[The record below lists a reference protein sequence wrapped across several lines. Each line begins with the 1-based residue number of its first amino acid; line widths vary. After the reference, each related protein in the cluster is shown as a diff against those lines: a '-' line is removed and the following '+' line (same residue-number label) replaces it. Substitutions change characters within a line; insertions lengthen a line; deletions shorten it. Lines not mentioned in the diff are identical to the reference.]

1 MCLWFEGQFVCP
13 RVFFE
18 TRRDATVS
26 RHSLAASKA
35 AAETVI
41 NQQSLLSVSERSN
54 LRLERDFSNS
64 EDLMNRRILGGAVFI
79 IALATVTIAIGRK
92 VQLSANAFSAAA
104 PETVSSQET
113 QGAQP
118 RNKPADNDSSAQAQA
133 DEVPEHVVYG
143 MLFREVNEFRKK
155 AKEKENRGDNASDL
169 RNFHRNK
176 TGLDERQSTALEK
189 IAADCQSEVDVL
201 DRKARKII
209 LDARALHPGG
219 LLAKGETLPP
229 PPAELKTLDE
239 QRVRTILKARDFLR
253 ASLGEGEFL
262 RFDKLSKKEASE
274 KLRPAQ
280 FARPTTRVP
289 GEGFAKRPH
298 PAKAK

>member
-1 MCLWFEGQFVCP
+1 
-13 RVFFE
+13 
-18 TRRDATVS
+18 
-26 RHSLAASKA
+26 
-35 AAETVI
+35 
-41 NQQSLLSVSERSN
+41 
-54 LRLERDFSNS
+54 
-64 EDLMNRRILGGAVFI
+64 MNRRILGGAVFI
-79 IALATVTIAIGRK
+79 IALATITIAIGRK
-92 VQLSANAFSAAA
+92 VQLSASAFNAPA
-104 PETVSSQET
+104 PKALSSQEKPA
-113 QGAQP
+113 AQP
-118 RNKPADNDSSAQAQA
+118 EGKSADKEASAQPQA
-133 DEVPEHVVYG
+133 EQVPEHVVYG
-143 MLFREVNEFRKK
+143 MLFREVNEFGKK
-155 AKEKENRGDNASDL
+155 AKEKENRGENASDL

-176 TGLDERQSTALEK
+176 ADLDERQTKALEK

-229 PPAELKTLDE
+229 PPAELKNLGE
-239 QRVRTILKARDFLR
+239 QRVKTILKARDFLR
-253 ASLGEGEFL
+253 ASLGEGEFQ

-280 FARPTTRVP
+280 FARPKTKAP